1 MPPHRHLHLEP
12 SPPAQVSPRRSPP
25 AVPSLAIRRPRLE
38 ALLDDETGRRVVLV
52 RGPAGAGKT
61 VLLAQWATSRPDR
74 CAWLLLD
81 ASDDDPERLLGH
93 LVDAVAQL
101 GVDAEPEVDPGRV
114 DEALLR
120 GLVRQAA
127 VAQGAPV
134 TLVLDAVDAIRA
146 RDARQLLRRLVE
158 DPPRGGRLVLL
169 ARSKPRVGLERARLR
184 GDLVEIDPAALRF
197 QRAEIVQL
205 VRSWEGQA
213 QDVATLEQATL
224 GWAAGL
230 RLVQLETAGDYV
242 KEELLGGAS
251 PALSS
256 FLAVT
261 CWLPHLTPALCAAV
275 AGHGVDPLVA
285 RPPELDAVP
294 LLPVASQPGVLRYP
308 PILTEVLQA
317 EYRRWDPEAVGA
329 TLRRAADAC
338 RRSGELVIAV
348 DLFLQAG
355 DIDAAARA
363 CDAMAAHDPAR
374 LARLDELLRAHPTPG
389 ANGPRWLS
397 WRVRA
402 AAAAGR
408 VAEATQLLVRA
419 RAQLAHPAA
428 DAADRTDLTMAEAAV
443 AEPLGDTATLLA
455 SGGRILASPG
465 PAAVAVQAHGW
476 RVRGLVWS
484 GDAAAAAAEV
494 DALDAAA
501 ARGETPAAT
510 DAEVA
515 LAHAWAA
522 WSIGD
527 ITTLRTHL
535 TAAVEAR
542 PPALP
547 AGDAVELGGRAA
559 ERAVLSGVA
568 HRERDHTVKAMA
580 VLREA
585 GALATAHGHTVV
597 AALASSEL
605 ARCHR
610 AAGAVLEGLEEVVPT
625 RASSGDLPTAID
637 LHLRATE
644 VRLRLDRTDHAGAR
658 AVARAAPPGV
668 DRDLLLA
675 RIAVHE
681 TPTRAGELVD
691 RVEPG
696 HGRHAVEQLLLRAQL
711 PDVTPAEA
719 SAALSRAAALGEPLG
734 LVRTFLDEAGSLAGA
749 MAVLAGESDDR
760 AVGRI
765 TALARQELAMAP
777 APAAV
782 PLVEQLTTRE
792 LAVLRMLPLRMS
804 NREMAAQMYISINT
818 LKTHVRAIYRKL
830 EVPDRSA
837 AVRRAKALELV

>member
-1 MPPHRHLHLEP
+1 M
-12 SPPAQVSPRRSPP
+12 
-25 AVPSLAIRRPRLE
+25 
-38 ALLDDETGRRVVLV
+38 LDDEAGRRIVLV

-61 VLLAQWATSRPDR
+61 VLVAQWAASRLDR

-81 ASDDDPERLLGH
+81 ASDDEPERLLGH

-101 GVDAEPEVDPGRV
+101 GVGPLPDAGSASGRP

-120 GLVRQAA
+120 SLVRDAA
-127 VAQGAPV
+127 DAAGAPV
-134 TLVLDAVDAIRA
+134 TVVLDAIDAIRA
-146 RDARQLLRRLVE
+146 HGARQVLRRLVE

-169 ARSKPRVGLERARLR
+169 ARAKPRVGLERARLR
-184 GDLVEIDPAALRF
+184 GDLVEIGPVALRF
-197 QRAEIVQL
+197 SRHEIHQL
-205 VRSWEGQA
+205 VRTWEGHA
-213 QDVATLEQATL
+213 QDAGALEQATL

-230 RLVQLETAGDYV
+230 RLAQLGGASDYV
-242 KEELLGGAS
+242 KEELLAGAS

-275 AGHGVDPLVA
+275 AGHSVDPLLA

-294 LLPVASQPGVLRYP
+294 LLPVASRPGVVRYP

-317 EYRRWDPEAVGA
+317 EYRRWDPGAVVA
-329 TLRRAADAC
+329 ALRRAADAC
-338 RRSGELVIAV
+338 LHSGELVLAV

-355 DIDAAARA
+355 DTEAAAQA
-363 CDAMAAHDPAR
+363 CEALAAHEPA
-374 LARLDELLRAHPTPG
+374 LLPRLDQLLRSHPAPG
-389 ANGPRWLS
+389 VNGPRWLS

-408 VAEATQLLVRA
+408 VAEAMQLLVRA

-428 DAADRTDLTMAEAAV
+428 DAGDQVDLTMAEAAV

-455 SGGRILASPG
+455 CADRVVASATA
-465 PAAVAVQAHGW
+465 PAAAVVQAHGW
-476 RVRGLVWS
+476 RVRGLAWS
-484 GDAAAAAAEV
+484 GDTAAATTELE
-494 DALDAAA
+494 ALDAAA
-501 ARGETPAAT
+501 ARSDRPAAT
-510 DAEVA
+510 AVEVA

-522 WSIGD
+522 WSTGD
-527 ITTLRTHL
+527 ITTLGTHV
-535 TAAVEAR
+535 AAAAEA
-542 PPALP
+542 PPP
-547 AGDAVELGGRAA
+547 GLGGRAA
-559 ERAVLSGVA
+559 EHEVLTGVV
-568 HRERDHTVKAMA
+568 HREHDHTAKAMA

-585 GALATAHGHTVV
+585 DALATAHGHTVV

-610 AAGAVLEGLEEVVPT
+610 AAGAVLEALEEVVPT
-625 RASSGDLPTAID
+625 RASSGDLPSAVD

-644 VRLRLDRTDHAGAR
+644 VRLRLDRNDVAAAR
-658 AVARAAPPGV
+658 AVARAAQPCV

-681 TPTRAGELVD
+681 APARARELVD

-696 HGRHAVEQLLLRAQL
+696 NGRHAVEQLLLRARL
-711 PDVTPAEA
+711 PDLPLAEA
-719 SAALSRAAALGEPLG
+719 SAALSGAASVGEPLG
-734 LVRTFLDEAGSLAGA
+734 LVRTFLDEAGSLAGP
-749 MAVLAGESDDR
+749 MAVLTGESGDR

-777 APAAV
+777 VPAAA